1 MAFLAQDA
9 KKKLM
14 GHGFALIYTG
24 KKAKGKN
31 PEFPYLF
38 LDLRMNSLLIIVL

>member
-14 GHGFALIYTG
+14 GHGFALIYTD
-24 KKAKGKN
+24 KKAKDERQK
-31 PEFPYLF
+31 
-38 LDLRMNSLLIIVL
+38 LRISILVS